1 MARPQK
7 LSSEAMLSI
16 VNSFF
21 ESNGDPGML
30 KCSHLE
36 AYAVSLGVEVKAY
49 DFRRNEAVRQRM
61 EELRQ
66 SVKIDGVGT
75 ITYKNLDVDAILN
88 RNRTREMLRNSL
100 LELDESW
107 RRIYDKAT
115 DLSEKNKM
123 LLGDVFT
130 KKQIIETLTAE
141 KHALENENKSIKAE
155 SCAVI
160 LENRYL
166 RKALKQYLYPAVAN
180 EILKNENALESVD
193 TEVMPETIDSFVDSA
208 VPASFSSSIAADRD
222 MISREEALIIRMR
235 DKIREE

>member
-7 LSSEAMLSI
+7 LSSEEMLNI

-21 ESNGDPGML
+21 ESNGNPGML

-36 AYAVSLGVEVKAY
+36 TYAVSLGVEVKAY

-166 RKALKQYLYPAVAN
+166 RKALKQYLYPAVAY
-180 EILKNENALESVD
+180 EILKTENTLESVD
-193 TEVMPETIDSFVDSA
+193 TEVMEEAMNKLVASA
-208 VPASFSSSIAADRD
+208 VPASFSNSVAADRD

>member
-1 MARPQK
+1 MARPPK
-7 LSSEAMLSI
+7 LKSEEMLSI

-21 ESNGDPGML
+21 ENNGNPGML
-30 KCSHLE
+30 KYSHLE
-36 AYAVSLGVEVKAY
+36 TYAVSLGVEVKAY
-49 DFRRNEAVRQRM
+49 DFRRNQAVRQRM

-66 SVKIDGVGT
+66 SVEIGEAGI

-107 RRIYDKAT
+107 RRIYDKAA
-115 DLSEKNKM
+115 DLSKNNKILM
-123 LLGDVFT
+123 GDNFA
-130 KKQIIETLTAE
+130 KNQIIETLTIA
-141 KHALENENKSIKAE
+141 KHALEAENKSIKAE
-155 SCAVI
+155 SSTVI

-166 RKALKQYLYPAVAN
+166 RKALNQYLYPAVAN
-180 EILKNENALESVD
+180 EILKNENVLESVD
-193 TEVMPETIDSFVDSA
+193 TEVMSETIDSLVDSV

-235 DKIREE
+235 NKIREE